1 MSIKDSVQD
10 TTHEVMEKAERKI
23 GAFADKAYETGKAQA
38 EHVVTEQRNA
48 FKRFAMTIVR
58 ALRSGSD
65 ELRTEGYATV
75 AGLVDDVAT
84 KAESMTD
91 EIDDLDMR
99 STTERVESF
108 VRERPL
114 VAYGAIAL
122 AGFLVANTLQ
132 AASQHRATPNL
143 DRPTPRPQRRTQTV
157 AKPAAKRTPTRPRR
171 ARTTTNA

>member
-1 MSIKDSVQD
+1 MSIKDTVQD
-10 TTHEVMEKAERKI
+10 TTHEVFEKAERKI

-38 EHVVTEQRNA
+38 EHVVVEQRNA

-75 AGLVDDVAT
+75 AGLVDDVAA

-99 STTERVESF
+99 STTERVEEF

-114 VAYGAIAL
+114 IAYGAIAI

-132 AASQHRATPNL
+132 AASQHRAAPNL
-143 DRPTPRPQRRTQTV
+143 DRPSPRQQPRAQAATKT
-157 AKPAAKRTPTRPRR
+157 AKRAPARPRR
-171 ARTTTNA
+171 QRTTAA